1 MTTAARA
8 CAAAVAA
15 GGLVLGIAAATAR
28 PVAGPGGRAARTT
41 AARTS
46 ALRATAAGTRAAV
59 VWGGY
64 PFLPA
69 GRPAGASPRAAG
81 PTVANITTVGSLNWA
96 GYGVSRPGTRFQSVR
111 ATFFVPYL
119 RCARSLGATMSSDW
133 VGLDGFVGHPHS
145 VEQGGIGADC
155 SAAGKATYYAWYE
168 MFPRPE
174 IRTSLSVR
182 AGDSVTATVSWDA
195 AAKNFRISLTDNS
208 RGGHFGV
215 TRKCPDVRV
224 GKKQLVCPRNS
235 AEIIS
240 EAPATGTSRHVVL
253 SHLSDYGAISFAGI
267 SIADSAGQDGAI
279 VSTRWNATKIVQMRK
294 SSGPDIARPTPTQSA
309 TFDNYWLQ
317 PD

>member
-8 CAAAVAA
+8 CAAVVAA
-15 GGLVLGIAAATAR
+15 GALVLGIAAATAR
-28 PVAGPGGRAARTT
+28 PAAGPGGRDARTT
-41 AARTS
+41 AA
-46 ALRATAAGTRAAV
+46 
-59 VWGGY
+59 VWAGY
-64 PFLPA
+64 PFMPA
-69 GRPAGASPRAAG
+69 GRPAGAGPRAAG
-81 PTVANITTVGSLNWA
+81 PAVANITTVGSLNWA
-96 GYGVSRPGTRFQSVR
+96 GYGVSRPGTHFQSVR

-119 RCARSLGATMSSDW
+119 RCVPSLGATMSSDW

-195 AAKNFRISLTDNS
+195 AAKDFRISLTDNS